1 MRSYLVT
8 GCSRGIGL
16 ELTRQLA
23 NSEDDALIF
32 ASARSRNNLKFQEL
46 LGQHQ
51 ERIVYVPLDVTDQ
64 VSIKNAVD
72 TVTSKLDGRGLD
84 VLINNAGVMSNGPIE
99 EMYASSPYPVPLA
112 FRDRLALVYLA
123 HLSAVLTQ
131 SALRD
136 DLEDAFRT
144 NVLGVHNLTRAVLPL
159 MRKGTEKKILNI
171 STTLGSISKQLVNH
185 HVATPSYKITKAAL
199 NMLTVVYAN
208 ELEKEGFTV
217 FCVSP
222 GWLKTDLGSENADL
236 PVDVGVTSVR
246 DILHRTGK
254 DGNGRFFNIHVP
266 GWENAPGMNQYDG
279 KEVPW

>member
-23 NSEDDALIF
+23 TSEDDALIF
-32 ASARSRNNLKFQEL
+32 ASARSCNNPKFQEL

-64 VSIKNAVD
+64 ASIKNAVD
-72 TVTSKLDGRGLD
+72 TIKSKLDGRGLD

-99 EMYASSPYPVPLA
+99 EM
-112 FRDRLALVYLA
+112 
-123 HLSAVLTQ
+123 
-131 SALRD
+131 D
-136 DLEDAFRT
+136 DLEDAFRI
-144 NVLGVHNLTRAVLPL
+144 NVHGVHNLTRAALPL

-171 STTLGSISKQLVNH
+171 STTLGSISKQSVNR

-236 PVDVGVTSVR
+236 PVDVGVTSVL
-246 DILHRTGK
+246 DILHGTGQE
-254 DGNGRFFNIHVP
+254 GNGRFFNIHVP
-266 GWENAPGMNQYDG
+266 GWENAPGLNQYDG

>member
-32 ASARSRNNLKFQEL
+32 ASARSRSNLKFQEL

-99 EMYASSPYPVPLA
+99 EM
-112 FRDRLALVYLA
+112 
-123 HLSAVLTQ
+123 
-131 SALRD
+131 D

-236 PVDVGVTSVR
+236 PVDVGVTSVL